1 MTLFKVA
8 SASLRSALTA
18 WLMFL
23 SIDLLKADAFLGQ
36 VESQDESLVLA
47 RDQVVLSVYFDTGVE
62 IQWFEEVHTQR
73 NCCPVTQQIY
83 LHAGIAAGVHSH

>member
-8 SASLRSALTA
+8 SASLRSDLTA

-23 SIDLLKADAFLGQ
+23 PVDLFKADAFLGQ

-47 RDQVVLSVYFDTGVE
+47 RDPSSSFSVDFDTGIE
-62 IQWFEEVHTQR
+62 I
-73 NCCPVTQQIY
+73 
-83 LHAGIAAGVHSH
+83 